1 MKYLLM
7 VLMMIGLLWP
17 TNASSES
24 IRGYEYEWKKGD
36 TVKVA
41 IACPEEEDIL
51 KIVKADTESEEEV
64 LAKMYS
70 LSTIRKCIQL
80 PMPLPF
86 YVLGV
91 YVEYKDYADR
101 PSVVLSIARV
111 DKKEE
116 LFGYIIAAGKRG
128 KDKGI

>member
-1 MKYLLM
+1 M

-70 LSTIRKCIQL
+70 TTNAPTFLCSGCLCRIQRL
-80 PMPLPF
+80 C
-86 YVLGV
+86 
-91 YVEYKDYADR
+91 R
-101 PSVVLSIARV
+101 
-111 DKKEE
+111 
-116 LFGYIIAAGKRG
+116 
-128 KDKGI
+128 

>member
-1 MKYLLM
+1 M

-24 IRGYEYEWKKGD
+24 TRGYEYEWKKGD

-64 LAKMYS
+64 LARMYALAS
-70 LSTIRKCIQL
+70 VRKCYQL

-86 YVLGV
+86 HVMGV

-116 LFGYIIAAGKRG
+116 LFGYVIAAGREG

>member
-1 MKYLLM
+1 M

-17 TNASSES
+17 TNVSSED

-64 LAKMYS
+64 LARMYA
-70 LSTIRKCIQL
+70 LTAIRKCTQL

-86 YVLGV
+86 YVRGV
-91 YVEYKDYADR
+91 LIEYKDYLDR